1 MTATT
6 DLSPHAVKVIAVA
19 SGKGGVGKTH
29 VSVNLAYQLARKG
42 KRVLL
47 LDADLG
53 LANVDILLGLRP
65 TRNLSHVLAGE
76 CALRDIVMDGPGG
89 MSVIPAAAGIKR
101 MAELGAAEH
110 ASIVQAF
117 SSFRDEFDVLVIDTA
132 AGISDSVVSFSRASQ
147 HVLVVVNDE
156 PTSLA
161 DAYGLIKVLN
171 RDAGITRFKVLCNK
185 VDSER
190 QARNV
195 FARLQEVA
203 DRFLDVVIE
212 YAGQIPRDEF
222 VQRALARQ
230 RVVSELFPA
239 TDAALAFK
247 RLADV
252 AEQWELPDGP
262 RGQIEFFAERL
273 LPASGASGLSW

>member
-6 DLSPHAVKVIAVA
+6 DHSLHAVKVIAVA

-76 CALRDIVMDGPGG
+76 CELRDIVMAGPGG
-89 MSVIPAAAGIKR
+89 VSVIPAAAGIKR
-101 MAELGAAEH
+101 MAELGAGEH

-117 SSFRDEFDVLVIDTA
+117 SSFRDEYDVLVIDTA

-212 YAGQIPRDEF
+212 YAGLIPRDEF

-252 AEQWELPDGP
+252 VEQWELPDGP

-273 LPASGASGLSW
+273 LPASGAAGLSW